1 MIWMTLGRLND
12 FNWNELA
19 WEMNSHSHFPCWN
32 KDSVNGDNDNSK
44 YENEHKN

>member
-1 MIWMTLGRLND
+1 MIWMTLGRLSD

-19 WEMNSHSHFPCWN
+19 WEMNSHSHFLCWN